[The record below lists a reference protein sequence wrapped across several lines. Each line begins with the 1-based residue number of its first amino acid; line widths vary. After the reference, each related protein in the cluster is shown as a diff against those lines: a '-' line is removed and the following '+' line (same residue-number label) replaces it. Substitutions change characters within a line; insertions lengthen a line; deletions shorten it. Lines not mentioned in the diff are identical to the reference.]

1 MVVTKK
7 AMLAAARTRLAPIG
21 VPRAKKRV
29 AFAVALIADFVQLA
43 LFPLFAE
50 GALSPFQDALDV
62 LVALTLLVTVGFR
75 WRSLFAFGVELV
87 PGLALF
93 PTWTAMVLTL
103 PAVDEAGA
111 RQLA

>member
-1 MVVTKK
+1 LVVTKK
-7 AMLAAARTRLAPIG
+7 Q
-21 VPRAKKRV
+21 KRV
-29 AFAVALIADFVQLA
+29 AFGVALIADVVQLA

-50 GALSPFQDALDV
+50 GALSPFQDTLDV

-75 WRSLFAFGVELV
+75 WRALLAFGVELV

-111 RQLA
+111 SQLASGS